1 MLDLS
6 RESARRRGVSDLSRF
21 RVWSFGPSR
30 NDEDRSPPHGAA
42 HAGGERIGQV
52 LAEQLLDEIERIE
65 KRAVLEDASVAQC
78 KEFRDLEMHDAVV
91 VALAQAEGLDGCDP
105 GAIDGQ
111 EFDVVLAARIAL
123 LLGLDRFGDPVLAV
137 LVAEMRE

>member
-30 NDEDRSPPHGAA
+30 NDEDSSPPHGAA

-52 LAEQLLDEIERIE
+52 VAEQLLDEIERIE

-78 KEFRDLEMHDAVV
+78 KEFRDLEMHAAGVV
-91 VALAQAEGLDGCDP
+91 RLRTGGGLTGCAP
-105 GAIDGQ
+105 
-111 EFDVVLAARIAL
+111 
-123 LLGLDRFGDPVLAV
+123 
-137 LVAEMRE
+137 